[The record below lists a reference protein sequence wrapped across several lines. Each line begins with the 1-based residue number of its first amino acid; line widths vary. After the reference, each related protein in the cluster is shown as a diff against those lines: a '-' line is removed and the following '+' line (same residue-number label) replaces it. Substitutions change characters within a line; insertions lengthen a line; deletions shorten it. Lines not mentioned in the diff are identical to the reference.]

1 MTAHQ
6 TRTQPAGRA
15 ALPLEPP
22 RVAMLGGTFDP
33 VHLGHLR
40 SALELLENLALDRV
54 HMIPAKMPPLRDT
67 PRVAPEE
74 RLALLR
80 LGIGDTPG
88 LVADPRELERDGP
101 SYSADTLASLRAEYG
116 DQARLIMALG
126 HDAFLRLAEWH
137 APWRLFELAHLVVI
151 DRPDFEA
158 ALPRALAE
166 LIEGREV
173 DSPGALMQRPAGRLL
188 RLALPTRMAIS
199 ATEIRRR
206 LASDRSVRFL
216 VPEAVEARILAN
228 SLYRHR

>member
-1 MTAHQ
+1 
-6 TRTQPAGRA
+6 
-15 ALPLEPP
+15 
-22 RVAMLGGTFDP
+22 MLGGTFDP

-40 SALELLENLALDRV
+40 SAVELLEVLELDRV
-54 HMIPAKMPPLRDT
+54 HMVPAKVPPLRGT
-67 PRVAPEE
+67 PQVTPEE

-101 SYSADTLASLRAEYG
+101 SYSADTLASLRREYG
-116 DQARLIMALG
+116 AQARLVMALG
-126 HDAFLRLAEWH
+126 HDAFLRLADWH
-137 APWRLFELAHLVVI
+137 SPQRLFELAHLVVI

-158 ALPRALAE
+158 SLPAALAE

-173 DSPGALMQRPAGRLL
+173 DSPGALMQRPAGSLL

-199 ATEIRRR
+199 ASEIRQR

-216 VPEAVEARILAN
+216 LPEAVEEKILAN
-228 SLYRHR
+228 LLYRRR